1 MPRLTFFIGKGG
13 VGKTT
18 LSSSYAVRHALKN
31 KKARVLLIST
41 DPAHSLADIFDLKL
55 ASTPKRIPNAGNL
68 FAWQIDAEKKFRQF
82 LDSKRDAL
90 LDLVESGTLFT
101 REEIEPLLD
110 TALPGMSE
118 LGALLALKELVSSE
132 DWDEIVIDTAPIGH
146 TLRLFSLPEHFN
158 RFLRFLDLAG
168 NRDRWLMQRF
178 GVSRTT
184 ATDEL
189 LQDLQEA
196 SREMQAI
203 ISGETSRVFLVTSPE
218 TFSLNQAIRS
228 VHALEE
234 IAAELPLEAI
244 IINRTVTKATSCSRC
259 KHRAQQ
265 FAKAQEFLAKHFP
278 KTKRLDSEDPGYP
291 IIGAGALAKHAETV
305 FGTRSHKPMK
315 APRAETPKVKRE
327 PWPVPKQRLSF
338 TVGKGGVGKTT
349 VSASVAFDAR
359 ERDRFPVTV
368 CSTDPAPSLDDVFQ
382 ADVGSEPQTV
392 LGDPGLKAIE
402 VDSVAEFR
410 RWASA
415 MQEKIS
421 GAFTRQQGRIQV
433 DVSFDR
439 KIFMALLD
447 IVPPGVD
454 EIFAIFKILDLTA
467 GGQQRIVIDMAPTG
481 HALELLR
488 MPERIAVW
496 ARLLLKT
503 LANHR
508 TLALAQDVAV
518 EIATIGQR
526 VRKLIATMQDE
537 RQSCAISV
545 MLPEPLPDK
554 QTKRLLEQVEDLG
567 LNVVGLMVNRVL
579 LDETTCGRC
588 ANTQRWQQKVLN
600 RLRKQHGSL
609 GVYLLEEQP
618 AEIAGSAALKR
629 FTRHVWRLR

>member
-1 MPRLTFFIGKGG
+1 VPRLTFFIGKGG

-18 LSSSYAVRHALKN
+18 LSSSYAVHRALKN
-31 KKARVLLIST
+31 NRARVLLIST

-55 ASTPKRIPNAGNL
+55 SSTPKRIPKARNL
-68 FAWQIDAEKKFRQF
+68 SAWQINAEKKFRQF

-101 REEIEPLLD
+101 RNEIEPLLD

-118 LGALLALKELVSSE
+118 LGALLTVKELVSSE
-132 DWDEIVIDTAPIGH
+132 EWDEIVIDTAPIGH
-146 TLRLFSLPEHFN
+146 TLRLFSLPEHFD
-158 RFLRFLDLAG
+158 RFLQFLDLAS
-168 NRDRWLMQRF
+168 NRDRWLTQRF
-178 GVSRTT
+178 GGGRTT
-184 ATDEL
+184 PTDEL
-189 LQDLQEA
+189 LRDLQEA

-218 TFSLNQAIRS
+218 TFSLNQAVRS
-228 VHALEE
+228 VDALEE
-234 IAAELPLEAI
+234 IAAELPLAAI
-244 IINRTVTKATSCSRC
+244 IINRAVTKADSCPRC

-265 FAKAQEFLAKHFP
+265 FAKSEKFLARQFP
-278 KTKRLDSEDPGYP
+278 KTKRLVSGDPGHP
-291 IIGAGALAKHAETV
+291 IIGVDALAKHAETV
-305 FGTRSHKPMK
+305 FGTRCYKVTK
-315 APRAETPKVKRE
+315 TPRTVLPKLKRE
-327 PWPVPKQRLSF
+327 PWPVPKQSLSF

-349 VSASVAFDAR
+349 VSASLAFVVR
-359 ERDRFPVTV
+359 ECGEMPVTV

-382 ADVGSEPQTV
+382 AEVGSEPRSV
-392 LGDPGLKAIE
+392 LGDRGLKAIE

-410 RWASA
+410 GWASA

-439 KIFMALLD
+439 QIFMALLD

-467 GGQQRIVIDMAPTG
+467 DGQQRIVIDMAPTG

-503 LANHR
+503 LASHR

-526 VRKLIATMQDE
+526 VRKLIGTMQDE
-537 RQSCAISV
+537 RQSCAIAV

-554 QTKRLLEQVEDLG
+554 QTKRLLDQVEDLG
-567 LNVVGLMVNRVL
+567 IHIACLMVNRVL

-588 ANTQRWQQKVLN
+588 ANTQRWQQNVLN
-600 RLRKQHGSL
+600 RLKKQHASL
-609 GVYLLEEQP
+609 LLYLLEEQP
-618 AEIAGSAALKR
+618 TEIAGSAALKQ
-629 FTRHVWRLR
+629 FTRHVWRLK